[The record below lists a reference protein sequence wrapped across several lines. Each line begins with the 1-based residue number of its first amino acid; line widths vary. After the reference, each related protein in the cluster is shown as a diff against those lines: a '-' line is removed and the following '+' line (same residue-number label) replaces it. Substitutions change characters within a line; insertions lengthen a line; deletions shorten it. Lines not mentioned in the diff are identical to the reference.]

1 MRELWRKEASEILR
15 ICECLTGD
23 IVSWR
28 EVHMESRRNQ
38 RVPLKIK
45 ALPLEGG
52 STEPLETIEI
62 SAGGALFFGNPGVP
76 AGSIIWIQL
85 EPTNNTGLPL
95 NIQLRVVRLVQSP
108 DGTVTGFG
116 AQWIR
121 IFSQDSIEPLQLF
134 LKRTLSITSGFIQT
148 VPAGGEFQGP
158 LYLYVFP
165 AGYES
170 APSSGAAEPVAQPQ
184 PKPSGTQAIFAE
196 VPLTWSAD
204 GQEFEGRAV
213 KMSTH
218 AMRVATSANP
228 PGTYKRISIT
238 LPTGGRG
245 RNAWLTLEGTV
256 ATQRAPSQEGDSG
269 VFDVTFTLGN
279 TPDALNQYRI
289 LLERLSSPATPHG
302 I

>member
-1 MRELWRKEASEILR
+1 
-15 ICECLTGD
+15 
-23 IVSWR
+23 
-28 EVHMESRRNQ
+28 MESRRNQ

-196 VPLTWSAD
+196 VPLHGLQMAKNSRTCRKDVNSRHASCHIGKSARHL
-204 GQEFEGRAV
+204 QAHFNN
-213 KMSTH
+213 
-218 AMRVATSANP
+218 TSDWWARQ
-228 PGTYKRISIT
+228 KR
-238 LPTGGRG
+238 LADLG
-245 RNAWLTLEGTV
+245 RNSCDPAC
-256 ATQRAPSQEGDSG
+256 AISG
-269 VFDVTFTLGN
+269 RRFRRF
-279 TPDALNQYRI
+279 
-289 LLERLSSPATPHG
+289 
-302 I
+302 